1 MQFAHAMV
9 LPGRTSFSQSIL
21 IAGLNY
27 VSNAV
32 VTVPSLFDVPSKT
45 PIMPNQKNVH
55 LLCHAILAF
64 SLGIVILPSFGWL
77 PGVRFRPH
85 NMAPRPG
92 RTKMQTAQSFWV
104 PPLPDGDAARS
115 HCSSKGRL
123 IAETS
128 DMVESGA

>member
-1 MQFAHAMV
+1 MQFAHARV

-21 IAGLNY
+21 IAGLN

-64 SLGIVILPSFGWL
+64 SLGIVIL
-77 PGVRFRPH
+77 
-85 NMAPRPG
+85 
-92 RTKMQTAQSFWV
+92 Q
-104 PPLPDGDAARS
+104 
-115 HCSSKGRL
+115 
-123 IAETS
+123 
-128 DMVESGA
+128 